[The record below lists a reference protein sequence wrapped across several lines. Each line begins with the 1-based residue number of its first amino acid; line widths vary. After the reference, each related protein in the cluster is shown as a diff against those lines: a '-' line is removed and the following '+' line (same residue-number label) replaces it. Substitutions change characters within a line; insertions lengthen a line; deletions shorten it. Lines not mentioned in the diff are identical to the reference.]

1 MKPFNRERF
10 LFWMLAGIFIFEGL
24 LFVAGFIACWRGG
37 GLAACPELGD
47 RYESTFSV
55 MVATTLAL
63 LTGGAFVGVTQREP
77 SVSDSDASASQP
89 LQLQQPPL
97 EPSALPSP
105 QSVVLPPEEQEPD
118 DPHSR
123 Q

>member
-63 LTGGAFVGVTQREP
+63 LTGGAFVGVTQRKP
-77 SVSDSDASASQP
+77 SVSDPDASASQP
-89 LQLQQPPL
+89 PQLQQPPL

-105 QSVVLPPEEQEPD
+105 QSVALPPEKQEPD

>member
-1 MKPFNRERF
+1 
-10 LFWMLAGIFIFEGL
+10 MLAGIFIFEGL

-63 LTGGAFVGVTQREP
+63 LTGGAFAGVTQRSSLDARDEP
-77 SVSDSDASASQP
+77 VSQP

-105 QSVVLPPEEQEPD
+105 RSVVLPPEEQGPD
-118 DPHSR
+118 DLRSR

>member
-37 GLAACPELGD
+37 GLSACPELGD

-63 LTGGAFVGVTQREP
+63 LTGGAFVGVTQRKP
-77 SVSDSDASASQP
+77 SVSDRDASASQP

-97 EPSALPSP
+97 EPSASPSLR
-105 QSVVLPPEEQEPD
+105 SVVLPPEEQGPD